1 MVVEVS
7 AHGTEREKTKGYPF
21 GYPVRS
27 TTLNHLKSHRSFK
40 NRQILFPLKFGDT

>member
-7 AHGTEREKTKGYPF
+7 AHGTEREKTTGYPF

-27 TTLNHLKSHRSFK
+27 TTLKVIEPLRIGKSY
-40 NRQILFPLKFGDT
+40 FP